1 MSFFFPHNRTIS
13 PRLMNKLRIQNTMK
27 NGLNRYSRKSFPS
40 VQTKSLRNGWNIL
53 PPNQNRVL
61 KPTFYK
67 IFSNIN
73 YCSPGRFE
81 YNKIHYLKFI
91 STNFVFQLRKTY
103 YYWYGYNFRTTY
115 QVTIEMLSYVSY

>member
-13 PRLMNKLRIQNTMK
+13 LRLMNKLRIQNTMK

-40 VQTKSLRNGWNIL
+40 VRTKSLRNGWNIL

-67 IFSNIN
+67 IFSTIN
-73 YCSPGRFE
+73 YCSPCRFE
-81 YNKIHYLKFI
+81 YNKIRYLKFI
-91 STNFVFQLRKTY
+91 STKYKLCLFNSAKHIIIGTDIIFEPLTK
-103 YYWYGYNFRTTY
+103 
-115 QVTIEMLSYVSY
+115 LL